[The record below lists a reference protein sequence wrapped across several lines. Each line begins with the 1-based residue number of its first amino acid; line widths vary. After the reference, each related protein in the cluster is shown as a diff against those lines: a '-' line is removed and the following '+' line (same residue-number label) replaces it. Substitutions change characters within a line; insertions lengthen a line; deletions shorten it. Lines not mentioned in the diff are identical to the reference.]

1 MTECGDVP
9 RAEPDLTESKRW
21 DETTALGG
29 EFLKHSH
36 RHRLRH
42 SQLSKLPSSQTS
54 ELCADMN
61 TCGGASSA
69 ANEGV
74 RDTKLR

>member
-1 MTECGDVP
+1 MTECSNVTC
-9 RAEPDLTESKRW
+9 AESDLTKSKRW

-29 EFLKHSH
+29 EFLKYSH

-42 SQLSKLPSSQTS
+42 SQLSKSPSSQTS
-54 ELCADMN
+54 ELCADIN